1 MARRHRLVVELRP
14 EDRDD
19 LQRLL
24 ETDVDTMATIISSI
38 DVNTAQVSKAD
49 DREYIVG
56 AVETAAVF
64 YIYRYGSFQ
73 EIKMTAQKNQKW
85 YGIPIPYHFGPE
97 NQDVV
102 LATTV
107 VHTACRTRAR
117 RGAPASAATRAHTD
131 PATPCQCSHCIT
143 VHAHSLRRGRGR
155 DERAGCEE
163 TGRAATESRSIE
175 RTALD
180 S

>member
-1 MARRHRLVVELRP
+1 MSGCCAECRRSRSN
-14 EDRDD
+14 
-19 LQRLL
+19 
-24 ETDVDTMATIISSI
+24 AS
-38 DVNTAQVSKAD
+38 
-49 DREYIVG
+49 
-56 AVETAAVF
+56 AVF

-131 PATPCQCSHCIT
+131 PATPSATPCQCSHCIT

-155 DERAGCEE
+155 DERAKSAGCEE
-163 TGRAATESRSIE
+163 TGAGVCERAAMDAWRA
-175 RTALD
+175 ALSSAQQLTLD
-180 S
+180 ETLLRRGVTGE